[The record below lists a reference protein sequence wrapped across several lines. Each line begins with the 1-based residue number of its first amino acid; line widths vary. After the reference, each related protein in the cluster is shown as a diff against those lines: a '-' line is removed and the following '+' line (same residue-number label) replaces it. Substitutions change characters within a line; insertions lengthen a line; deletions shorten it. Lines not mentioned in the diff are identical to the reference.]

1 MALTKNESRPPVLT
15 IDGPSGAGKGAV
27 SAAVARRLGWNALDS
42 GAVYRSVA
50 LAALER
56 GVAADDEQALV
67 ELTRNVDLT
76 FRAGSDG
83 IGVFLGDR
91 EVGGSLRTEE
101 VSVMASRVAAIPAV
115 RAALLELQRAYR
127 VMPGLVADG
136 RDMGTIVFPDAELK
150 VFLEAS
156 VEERAKRRY
165 NQLKEKGESVILSR
179 LFRDMQARDR
189 RDRERSV
196 APTVPAADAAV
207 VDSTHL
213 SLDEVIGHVVG
224 LARERF
230 GDQVP
235 KDENQ

>member
-1 MALTKNESRPPVLT
+1 MALDLPPVLA

-56 GVAADDEQALV
+56 NVSADDEAALV
-67 ELTRNVDLT
+67 ELTRNVHLT
-76 FRAGSDG
+76 FRAGEGG
-83 IGVFLGDR
+83 IDVFLDDRDVGD
-91 EVGGSLRTEE
+91 SLRTEA

-115 RAALLELQRAYR
+115 RAELLELQRACR
-127 VMPGLVADG
+127 AMPGLVADG

-165 NQLKEKGESVILSR
+165 KQLKEKGESVMLSR

-189 RDRERSV
+189 RDRERAV
-196 APTVPAADAAV
+196 APTVPASDAVV

-213 SLDEVIGHVVG
+213 SLEQVIEHVVG
-224 LARERF
+224 LARQRF

-235 KDENQ
+235 RDVNQ

>member
-1 MALTKNESRPPVLT
+1 VVLTKNESGPPVLT

-56 GVAADDEQALV
+56 SVAVDDEQALV
-67 ELTRNVDLT
+67 ELTRSVGLS
-76 FRAGSDG
+76 FQAGSDG
-83 IGVFLGDR
+83 IRVFLGDR
-91 EVGGSLRTEE
+91 EVGDSLRTED

-115 RAALLELQRAYR
+115 RSALLALQRAYR
-127 VMPGLVADG
+127 AAPGLVADG

-165 NQLKEKGESVILSR
+165 KQLKEKGESVILSR

-196 APTVPAADAAV
+196 APTVPAPDAVV
-207 VDSTHL
+207 VDSTCL
-213 SLDEVIGHVVG
+213 SLDQVIERVVG

-230 GDQVP
+230 EGQIE
-235 KDENQ
+235 KEENQ

>member
-1 MALTKNESRPPVLT
+1 MALDLPPVLA

-56 GVAADDEQALV
+56 DVSADDEAALV
-67 ELTRNVDLT
+67 ELTRNVHLT
-76 FRAGSDG
+76 FRAGEGG
-83 IGVFLGDR
+83 IDVYLDDRDVGD
-91 EVGGSLRTEE
+91 SLRTEA

-115 RAALLELQRAYR
+115 RAELLELQRACR
-127 VMPGLVADG
+127 AMPGLVADG

-165 NQLKEKGESVILSR
+165 KQLKEKGESVMLSR

-189 RDRERSV
+189 RDRERAV
-196 APTVPAADAAV
+196 APTVPASDAVV

-213 SLDEVIGHVVG
+213 SLEQVIEHVVG
-224 LARERF
+224 LARQRF

-235 KDENQ
+235 RDVNQ